1 LAGPGDDRARGPT
14 GPTSMRIAT
23 ITNWAYGATVLLTIV
38 SGATMLMASHA
49 EEGERAAVQQR
60 ARFDHL
66 TEALV
71 EDTYRLTEQA
81 RLFTISGDPSHLI
94 VYQDEAANL
103 DSAEVS
109 LRKLQ
114 DMGAQPAELKALE
127 DGLRW
132 ADTLRE
138 EQAAAIAAKQKGQEE
153 VARQIIFGPEYEREL
168 ERVSN
173 LIGRFRYMLD
183 ERTQDAVEQA
193 ERASRQFRLTSEI
206 MLAITALLFLF
217 VLYFI
222 IMRRVLRPVGRL
234 SDVVTR
240 LAAQDFAVEPPEY
253 SRIDEIGDMTQAI
266 RIFREN
272 ALARQRLEAQRD
284 ADLAMREL
292 LARMTQRLQG
302 CDAIDDVMNVVRLFA
317 PEIAPGFAGRLYV
330 HDARTE
336 TMTSACE
343 WRSPQGSA
351 SKFRFNDCWALRRG
365 QVHRPGGTMIDV
377 PCGHLHG
384 EQAGASICIPLIGQ
398 GETIGLIYFEPCAE
412 SAGPLSESD
421 EVYLVLLAERVG
433 LALANLRLHE
443 ALREMALVDP
453 LTGLSNRRQLEATL
467 KLHVEN
473 ADQSGRP
480 VSCLMLDVDHFK
492 TFNDDFGHDAG
503 DAVLKAVGGVL
514 KHSVRGEGNAFR
526 YGGEEFLLLMPGM
539 GMEQARERAEGI
551 RRAISA
557 LQLDHKG
564 APLGRITASFGLATY
579 PAHGSGDNLVSVAD
593 AALLR
598 AKAEGRDRIVVAAVR
613 EADMATVR

>member
-1 LAGPGDDRARGPT
+1 
-14 GPTSMRIAT
+14 MRIAT
-23 ITNWAYGATVLLTIV
+23 ITNWAYGATVLLTVV
-38 SGATMLMASHA
+38 SGATMLMASRA

-60 ARFDHL
+60 TRFDHL
-66 TEALV
+66 TEALI

-94 VYQDEAANL
+94 VYQREAANL
-103 DSAEVS
+103 DSVEAS
-109 LRKLQ
+109 LAKLE
-114 DMGAQPAELKALE
+114 DAGAQPEELKALE

-138 EQAAAIAAKQKGQEE
+138 EQVAAIRAKQAGQDQT
-153 VARQIIFGPEYEREL
+153 AQTIIFGPEYEREL

-173 LIGRFRYMLD
+173 LIGRFRAMLD

-193 ERASRQFRLTSEI
+193 ERASRLFRLTSEI

-222 IMRRVLRPVGRL
+222 FMRRVLRPVGRL

-240 LAAQDFAVEPPEY
+240 LAAQDFAVEPPQY

-272 ALARQRLEAQRD
+272 ALERQRLEAQRD

-302 CDAIDDVMNVVRLFA
+302 CDAIGDVMNVVRLFA
-317 PEIAPGFAGRLYV
+317 PEIAPAFAGRLYV
-330 HDARTE
+330 HDEATG

-343 WRSPQGSA
+343 WRSPQGSTA
-351 SKFRFNDCWALRRG
+351 QFRFTDCWALRRG
-365 QVHRPGGTMIDV
+365 QMHRPDGAMIDV
-377 PCGHLHG
+377 PCGHLNVDKASG
-384 EQAGASICIPLIGQ
+384 SICIPLIGQ
-398 GETIGLIYFEPCAE
+398 GDTIGLIYFEQTAGTE
-412 SAGPLSESD
+412 GPLSESE

-443 ALREMALVDP
+443 ALRELALVDP
-453 LTGLSNRRQLEATL
+453 LTGLSNRRQLDAMM
-467 KLHVEN
+467 KLHFEH
-473 ADQSGRP
+473 AEQSGRP
-480 VSCLMLDVDHFK
+480 VSCLLLDVDHFK
-492 TFNDDFGHDAG
+492 KFNDDFGHDAG
-503 DAVLKAVGGVL
+503 DAVLRAVGGVL
-514 KHSVRGEGNAFR
+514 SSSVRGEGNAFR

-539 GMEQARERAEGI
+539 GMEQARERAEAI
-551 RRAISA
+551 RLRISA
-557 LQLDHKG
+557 LQLQHEG
-564 APLGRITASFGLATY
+564 RPLGRITASFGLSTY
-579 PAHGSGDNLVSVAD
+579 PDHGGTGTLVSVAD

-613 EADMATVR
+613 EADAAGIR

>member
-1 LAGPGDDRARGPT
+1 
-14 GPTSMRIAT
+14 MRIAT
-23 ITNWAYGATVLLTIV
+23 ITNWAYGATVLLTVV
-38 SGATMLMASHA
+38 SGATMLMASRA

-60 ARFDHL
+60 TRFDHL
-66 TEALV
+66 TEALI

-94 VYQDEAANL
+94 VYQREAANL
-103 DSAEVS
+103 DSVEAS
-109 LRKLQ
+109 LAKLE
-114 DMGAQPAELKALE
+114 DAGAQPEELKALE

-138 EQAAAIAAKQKGQEE
+138 EQVAAIRAKQAGQDQT
-153 VARQIIFGPEYEREL
+153 AQAIIFGPEYEREL

-173 LIGRFRYMLD
+173 LIGRFRAMLD

-193 ERASRQFRLTSEI
+193 ERASRLFRLTSEI

-222 IMRRVLRPVGRL
+222 FMRRVLRPVGRL

-240 LAAQDFAVEPPEY
+240 LAAQDFAVEPPQY

-272 ALARQRLEAQRD
+272 ALERQRLEAQRD

-302 CDAIDDVMNVVRLFA
+302 CDAIGDVMNVVRLFA
-317 PEIAPGFAGRLYV
+317 PEIAPAFAGRLYV
-330 HDARTE
+330 HDAATG

-343 WRSPQGSA
+343 WRSPQGSTA
-351 SKFRFNDCWALRRG
+351 QFRFTDCWALRRG
-365 QVHRPGGTMIDV
+365 QMHRPDGAMIDV
-377 PCGHLHG
+377 PCGHLHVDKASG
-384 EQAGASICIPLIGQ
+384 SICIPLIGQ
-398 GETIGLIYFEPCAE
+398 GETIGLIYFEQIAGTE
-412 SAGPLSESD
+412 GPLSESE

-443 ALREMALVDP
+443 ALRELALVDP
-453 LTGLSNRRQLEATL
+453 LTGLSNRRQLDVMM
-467 KLHVEN
+467 KLHFEH
-473 ADQSGRP
+473 AEQSGRP
-480 VSCLMLDVDHFK
+480 VSCLLLDVDHFK
-492 TFNDDFGHDAG
+492 KFNDDFGHDAG
-503 DAVLKAVGGVL
+503 DAVLRAVGGVL
-514 KHSVRGEGNAFR
+514 SSSVRGEGNAFR

-539 GMEQARERAEGI
+539 GMEQARERAEAI
-551 RRAISA
+551 RLRISA
-557 LQLDHKG
+557 LQLQHEG
-564 APLGRITASFGLATY
+564 RPLGRITASFGLSTY
-579 PAHGSGDNLVSVAD
+579 PDHGGTGTLVSVAD

-613 EADMATVR
+613 EADAAGIR

>member
-1 LAGPGDDRARGPT
+1 
-14 GPTSMRIAT
+14 MRIAT
-23 ITNWAYGATVLLTIV
+23 ITNWAYGATVLLTVV
-38 SGATMLMASHA
+38 SGATMLMASRA

-60 ARFDHL
+60 TRFDHL
-66 TEALV
+66 TEALI

-81 RLFTISGDPSHLI
+81 RLFAISGDPSHLI
-94 VYQDEAANL
+94 VYQREAANL
-103 DSAEVS
+103 DSVEAS
-109 LRKLQ
+109 LAKLE
-114 DMGAQPAELKALE
+114 DAGAQPEELKALE

-138 EQAAAIAAKQKGQEE
+138 EQAAAIRAKQAGQDQT
-153 VARQIIFGPEYEREL
+153 AQAIIFGPEYEREL

-173 LIGRFRYMLD
+173 LIGRFRAMLD

-193 ERASRQFRLTSEI
+193 ERASRLFRLTSEI

-222 IMRRVLRPVGRL
+222 FMRRVLRPVGRL

-240 LAAQDFAVEPPEY
+240 LAAQDFAVEPPQY

-272 ALARQRLEAQRD
+272 ALERQRLEAQRD

-302 CDAIDDVMNVVRLFA
+302 CDAIGDVMNVVRLFA
-317 PEIAPGFAGRLYV
+317 PEIAPAFAGRLYV
-330 HDARTE
+330 HDEATG

-343 WRSPQGSA
+343 WRSPQGSTA
-351 SKFRFNDCWALRRG
+351 QFRFTDCWALRRG
-365 QVHRPGGTMIDV
+365 QMHRPDGAMIDV
-377 PCGHLHG
+377 PCGHLHIDKASG
-384 EQAGASICIPLIGQ
+384 SICIPLIGQ
-398 GETIGLIYFEPCAE
+398 GETIGLIYFEQIAGTE
-412 SAGPLSESD
+412 GPLSESE

-443 ALREMALVDP
+443 ALRELALVDP
-453 LTGLSNRRQLEATL
+453 LTGLSNRRQLDAMM
-467 KLHVEN
+467 KLHFEH
-473 ADQSGRP
+473 AEQSGRP
-480 VSCLMLDVDHFK
+480 VSCLLLDVDHFK
-492 TFNDDFGHDAG
+492 KFNDDFGHDAG
-503 DAVLKAVGGVL
+503 DAVLRAVGGVL
-514 KHSVRGEGNAFR
+514 SSSVRGEGNAFR

-539 GMEQARERAEGI
+539 GMEQARERAEAI
-551 RRAISA
+551 RQRISA
-557 LQLDHKG
+557 LQLQHEG
-564 APLGRITASFGLATY
+564 RPLGRITASFGLSTY
-579 PAHGSGDNLVSVAD
+579 PDHGGTGTLVSVAD

-613 EADMATVR
+613 EADAAGIR